1 MTGMGCDGKLGM
13 ALLRQHGAV
22 TLAQDEKT
30 CVVYG
35 MPREVI
41 EAGLVDVIAPLDLI
55 AEEIVKTVRH
65 PKAVFV

>member
-1 MTGMGCDGKLGM
+1 MTGMGYDGKLGM

-41 EAGLVDVIAPLDLI
+41 EAGLVDVIAPLDSI
-55 AEEIVKTVRH
+55 AEEIVKTVRR